1 MNNHRYN
8 NLTENDRNVEH
19 AVRRSSNP
27 VVRGIAEQHWAC
39 KLAMRGDREC
49 VKTGMCVVQGEFN
62 QENSDWQPP
71 QPTKML

>member
-27 VVRGIAEQHWAC
+27 VVRGIAEQH
-39 KLAMRGDREC
+39 
-49 VKTGMCVVQGEFN
+49 
-62 QENSDWQPP
+62 
-71 QPTKML
+71 